1 MGQPMNS
8 ILELQNVTITYKNK
22 IAAEDVSFKVSE
34 NQILAIVGESGSG
47 KSTLLRAI
55 DGLLPQTGALTAGRI
70 LYKGGSFADSKQR
83 ELQNLRGK
91 EIAMIFQN
99 PGEYLNPRR
108 RIESQFMEMLDIHMD
123 GSHEEKRNLA
133 IQMLGRL
140 NLPDAER
147 IMKSYPFQLSGGMN
161 QRVAIAMAIS
171 TKPKLLLADEP
182 TSALDV
188 TVQAQ
193 VVKELL
199 DLRRVFGTSMILV
212 THNMAVASKMAD
224 QIVVMKSGKVMEYG
238 TRDQVILNSVNPY
251 TRKLLSAVPGLEAEN
266 G

>member
-1 MGQPMNS
+1 MSN
-8 ILELQNVTITYKNK
+8 ILEVQHVTITYKDH
-22 IAAEDVSFKVSE
+22 IAVENVSFQVAE

-47 KSTLLRAI
+47 KSTLIRAI
-55 DGLLPQTGALTAGRI
+55 DGLLPETGKVTEGKI
-70 LYKGGSFADSKQR
+70 LYLRNLLNDPGQKN
-83 ELQNLRGK
+83 LQKLRGR

-108 RIESQFMEMLDIHMD
+108 KIESQFMEMLDIH
-123 GSHEEKRNLA
+123 GNGTRQEKRSLA
-133 IQMLGRL
+133 LQMLNRL

-147 IMKSYPFQLSGGMN
+147 ILKSYPFQLSGGMN

-199 DLRRVFGTSMILV
+199 ELRQTFGTAMILV
-212 THNMAVASKMAD
+212 THNIAVASKMAD
-224 QIVVMKSGKVMEYG
+224 QIVVMKSGKIQEYG
-238 TRDQVILNSVNPY
+238 TRDQVILEPKSTY
-251 TRKLLSAVPGLEAEN
+251 TRELLNAVPGLEAAN